1 MADMPAAAHRLPQ
14 AVGAFTAELRWLT
27 ALLHPGEGWYGVF
40 VGNDPAGMRECLEGR
55 EIPPWD
61 VVVSLIQ
68 DLVGRHGQE
77 AGARAGERLRA
88 RYADSVAAYDD
99 LAGGE
104 PVLRER
110 LDAARR
116 ERDEAARRVR
126 DLVALPGGSGTD
138 LAWARDHHARASA
151 RCTELTARLAASRT
165 RAAGAAGAAGA
176 APPGAQAAP
185 VDGQGP
191 RHEHSSDEGAGL
203 GHDHGD
209 GHGSGAG
216 AGAASGKRDKWRGR
230 PRGSRFAGVVEEG
243 AEGADDAPVPSL
255 VPPGAPGVVE
265 RAPRGARFAGAVD
278 VDGAEGAD
286 EAPAAYGG
294 PGADEEEWAR
304 ARGAAAGAVARMAR
318 LREAGRPGETHV
330 VLCEAAAWPALH
342 LAAMARELADAGLD
356 ADVATLLWEAAS
368 LPPAALAA
376 AADALAATG
385 RAEDCAQLL
394 RQGVARPVEEVSAT
408 ALALHGAGRGDE
420 AAQLLSALVRARTP
434 VEVAAAAHADP
445 ATLVPSLLDA
455 ARAVSPH
462 HYRSVANAL
471 RGTGLPGVPE
481 PGKG

>member
-14 AVGAFTAELRWLT
+14 AVSAFTAELRWLT

-61 VVVSLIQ
+61 VVASLIQ

-77 AGARAGERLRA
+77 AGARAGERLRE

-99 LAGGE
+99 LVGGE
-104 PVLRER
+104 PVLRDR
-110 LDAARR
+110 LDAVRR

-126 DLVALPGGSGTD
+126 DLVALDGGSGTD

-165 RAAGAAGAAGA
+165 RAAGVGVHGN
-176 APPGAQAAP
+176 GAQAVPAG
-185 VDGQGP
+185 GQDP
-191 RHEHSSDEGAGL
+191 RHERSSGEGAGHEH
-203 GHDHGD
+203 GHGD
-209 GHGSGAG
+209 GYEHGDGSGAG

-243 AEGADDAPVPSL
+243 ARDAPVPSL

-278 VDGAEGAD
+278 EDEAEGVD

-294 PGADEEEWAR
+294 PGADDEEWAR

-342 LAAMARELADAGLD
+342 LAAMARELADAGLN

-368 LPPAALAA
+368 LPPEALAA

-408 ALALHGAGRGDE
+408 ALALHGASRADE